1 MHVIIGEKLYDSEYV
16 ELFTEGFEGL
26 RQRASEYPPE
36 RVSALTGLGQDDIIS
51 LAREYAQTK
60 PAAIRLNYGIQRS
73 ERGGKAIQAIAALPA
88 LIGSWSLIGGGLQL
102 STSHAFQ
109 INRAALERPDL
120 QERSP
125 LGRTR
130 TSRIVNMS
138 ELGKALTE
146 LRDPPVKAL
155 FVYNS
160 NPAAVA
166 PNQNLVRRG
175 LNRRDLFTVVVE
187 QFQTDTADFADFILP
202 ATTFLEHTDI
212 YFAYGHYHMQMAR
225 PVLPAPG
232 ETKSNFE
239 IFKLLA
245 GRMGFQELALRDSE
259 DDVIRALL
267 DSPHPFLDGITLEEL
282 ERKRSIRLRL
292 SPGDDPFLPFAKG
305 GFGTSSGKCF
315 FDAEA
320 LDYTPPIESRLGD
333 SAILARYPLELVSAK
348 NDDSMNSTFGYD
360 SRRDRETSVL
370 RMRAVDAEPRHIRSG
385 ELVRVF
391 NDRGSIK
398 LTACVDGSVREGVV
412 GIPSTRWS
420 KMAPDGQ
427 NVNALTSD
435 RLTDIGGGPV
445 FYSCLVQVE
454 RCGD

>member
-1 MHVIIGEKLYDSEYV
+1 
-16 ELFTEGFEGL
+16 
-26 RQRASEYPPE
+26 
-36 RVSALTGLGQDDIIS
+36 
-51 LAREYAQTK
+51 
-60 PAAIRLNYGIQRS
+60 
-73 ERGGKAIQAIAALPA
+73 
-88 LIGSWSLIGGGLQL
+88 
-102 STSHAFQ
+102 
-109 INRAALERPDL
+109 
-120 QERSP
+120 
-125 LGRTR
+125 
-130 TSRIVNMS
+130 
-138 ELGKALTE
+138 
-146 LRDPPVKAL
+146 
-155 FVYNS
+155 
-160 NPAAVA
+160 
-166 PNQNLVRRG
+166 
-175 LNRRDLFTVVVE
+175 
-187 QFQTDTADFADFILP
+187 
-202 ATTFLEHTDI
+202 
-212 YFAYGHYHMQMAR
+212 
-225 PVLPAPG
+225 
-232 ETKSNFE
+232 
-239 IFKLLA
+239 
-245 GRMGFQELALRDSE
+245 MGFQELALRDSE

-370 RMRAVDAEPRHIRSG
+370 RMHAVDAEPRHIRSG